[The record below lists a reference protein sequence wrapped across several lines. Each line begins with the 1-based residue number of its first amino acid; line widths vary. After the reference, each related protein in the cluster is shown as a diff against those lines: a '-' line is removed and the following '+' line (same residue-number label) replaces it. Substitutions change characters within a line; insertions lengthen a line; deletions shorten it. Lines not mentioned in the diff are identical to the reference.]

1 MAPKG
6 LSGFFST
13 LPLRHHWGKTQGLL
27 MRDTIINALMK
38 NAEGNIALHK
48 ANIQVYL
55 DNPAGIGE
63 HSDILEAIQAE
74 LDKISI
80 HEDRLDIITAIA
92 DDVYDL
98 K

>member
-1 MAPKG
+1 M
-6 LSGFFST
+6 
-13 LPLRHHWGKTQGLL
+13 
-27 MRDTIINALMK
+27 
-38 NAEGNIALHK
+38 
-48 ANIQVYL
+48 YL

>member
-1 MAPKG
+1 
-6 LSGFFST
+6 
-13 LPLRHHWGKTQGLL
+13 
-27 MRDTIINALMK
+27 MRDAIINALMK
-38 NAEGNIALHK
+38 HAEGNIALHK
-48 ANIQVYL
+48 TNIQVYL